1 MNYILYNNLFSNF
14 QKDIFIINRIY
25 LLAAKFINHKGRQK
39 ENFQMEDITANA
51 KNTKTGRLKCI
62 DAIRGIA
69 VALML
74 LADNPGNTARIYPQ
88 LRHAAWNGWTVA
100 DLGFPFFIII
110 MGMVVPYAL
119 NRRIEKGVSPLNI
132 FAHILAR
139 SIGIFILGL
148 FLNGFPLYNFSSIR
162 IPGVLQR
169 IAIVYLIVSSITLI
183 ILYTVKNKIIQGSIQ
198 LGISF
203 AIIILYYL
211 LMKHVNVPGFGSGI
225 LEPNG
230 NLVQYVDLQW
240 LKGHLYKKAWDPEG
254 ILSTFPAIA
263 SALLGAVTGQILTY
277 PSNKKIRKFLSLF
290 TFAVMILV
298 LANLVN
304 KGFPFNKNLWSSS
317 FVLLTAGI
325 CFLILAALYFIMD
338 IIKYESLFKPFV
350 VLGSN
355 AIFVYLVSEIIRK
368 TLWAIPIVNSITKE
382 TVTLNVWITTHC
394 ITPWAGITL
403 DSVYFSIVY
412 VILWIGIMS
421 IRYNKKSSM
430 SV

>member
-1 MNYILYNNLFSNF
+1 M
-14 QKDIFIINRIY
+14 
-25 LLAAKFINHKGRQK
+25 AKFINRNSPYKETIEMEHKNIVK
-39 ENFQMEDITANA
+39 
-51 KNTKTGRLKCI
+51 KNSETGRLKCI

-88 LRHAAWNGWTVA
+88 LRHANWNGWTVA

-119 NRRIEKGVSPLNI
+119 NRRIEKGVSLLNI
-132 FAHILAR
+132 FAHILTR

-169 IAIVYLIVSSITLI
+169 IAIIYLIVSGITLI
-183 ILYTVKNKIIQGSIQ
+183 ILYSVKNKVIQASIQ
-198 LGISF
+198 LGLAF
-203 AIIILYYL
+203 AIIIVYYL
-211 LMKHVNVPGFGSGI
+211 LMKYVNVPGFGPGI

-277 PSNKKIRKFLSLF
+277 PSNKKLYKFLSVS
-290 TFAVMILV
+290 TFAGIILA

-304 KGFPFNKNLWSSS
+304 NWFPFNKNLWSSS

-325 CFLILAALYFIMD
+325 CFLIVSVLYLIMD
-338 IIKYESLFKPFV
+338 IIKYESIFKPLV
-350 VLGSN
+350 ALGSS
-355 AIFVYLVSEIIRK
+355 AIFVYLVSELIRK
-368 TLWAIPIVNSITKE
+368 TLWVIPIVDSITKKP
-382 TVTLNVWITTHC
+382 VNLNVWLTTHY
-394 ITPWAGITL
+394 ITPWAGNTL

-412 VILWIGIMS
+412 TILWIGIMS
-421 IRYNKKSSM
+421 SFYNKKSFM
-430 SV
+430 RL